1 MHPVSRVA
9 SGSLGGVVQARE
21 TMFGPLGMQ
30 SGRHASGMA
39 CVWRQ
44 GAACGGLSP
53 APTPTGRT
61 VAI

>member
-44 GAACGGLSP
+44 GAAC
-53 APTPTGRT
+53 
-61 VAI
+61 